1 MRYEG
6 SNPSLCTR
14 VSSRVDAGPER
25 SRVLVRLYMA
35 MIAFVVLGAAA
46 WMTLT
51 DQRLRLIT
59 LAILAMFAVKTW
71 VRRKEI
77 VRPDRESDVEQ

>member
-1 MRYEG
+1 
-6 SNPSLCTR
+6 
-14 VSSRVDAGPER
+14 
-25 SRVLVRLYMA
+25 MA

-77 VRPDRESDVEQ
+77 VRPDRESEVEQ

>member
-1 MRYEG
+1 
-6 SNPSLCTR
+6 
-14 VSSRVDAGPER
+14 
-25 SRVLVRLYMA
+25 VRLYMA

-77 VRPDRESDVEQ
+77 VRPDSGSDVEQ